1 MNPLLI
7 RCMLVSVVGFCYL
20 ASELFA
26 ESSVDSG
33 SSFVPQSPGRDV
45 QEHSK
50 RVVHPIS
57 SGLLHQAA
65 GDSSK
70 LLFLCGFAF
79 CGLAAFARLAVARV
93 VRLARRPK
101 PVQEHRELAGHGHHG
116 PAFGV
121 LPPSFGHLQAK
132 APQVTVRAKRAQ
144 DVPVSYTHLRAHET
158 VLDLVCRLLLEKKN
172 TKPHTLDTNL

>member
-7 RCMLVSVVGFCYL
+7 RCMLVSVVGCCYL

-33 SSFVPQSPGRDV
+33 SSFVSQSPGRNV
-45 QEHSK
+45 KEHSK

-65 GDSSK
+65 GESSK

-79 CGLAAFARLAVARV
+79 CGLAAFARLAIARV

-101 PVQEHRELAGHGHHG
+101 PVHEHRELAGHGHHG

-121 LPPSFGHLQAK
+121 LPPRSATFR
-132 APQVTVRAKRAQ
+132 PKRLKSQSGPNGPRMYCA
-144 DVPVSYTHLRAHET
+144 DPTSR
-158 VLDLVCRLLLEKKN
+158 RL
-172 TKPHTLDTNL
+172 T